1 MNLYDKIKT
10 IEADLRVVY
19 KHGGRVPSELFRDLE
34 IYEEYKKSNAPKM
47 ERYTFI
53 AERFK
58 ICESLVRV
66 IIKRMSEKIL

>member
-1 MNLYDKIKT
+1 MNLYEKIKT

-47 ERYTFI
+47 VRYTFI

>member
-58 ICESLVRV
+58 
-66 IIKRMSEKIL
+66 M

>member
-53 AERFK
+53 AERFN